1 MILLRRNAGNSLHI
15 VKFRLCKSAEK
26 NCSETGSYYSGLAYL
41 KEQFEA
47 DSRPK
52 GADIRRRLQKPD
64 AKGGHRLFSL
74 RMRPHALPRPAGGV

>member
-1 MILLRRNAGNSLHI
+1 MLFFNLLSYKAFFVARL
-15 VKFRLCKSAEK
+15 FRLFAVISF
-26 NCSETGSYYSGLAYL
+26 TGPAYL
-41 KEQFEA
+41 KEEFEA